1 MARNHDG
8 TIKKILRLIKPY
20 LHYLALSLV
29 FAVISVALTLYAPIL
44 TGNAIDYIIG
54 TNQVD
59 FDSIFYILKILA
71 AVIFITS
78 VAQWLMNLCNNTITY
93 RVVKDVRTRAF
104 AQL

>member
-8 TIKKILRLIKPY
+8 TVRKILRLIKPY
-20 LHYLALSLV
+20 LHYLVLSLV

-71 AVIFITS
+71 CCHIHYECSAVADEP
-78 VAQWLMNLCNNTITY
+78 VQQYDYLPCC
-93 RVVKDVRTRAF
+93 KG
-104 AQL
+104 